1 MFNFD
6 FNPKQGSLAFTT
18 WTLEEIFLIDIS
30 QPVNNSLYSGDKT
43 ATTPRL
49 HKRSVVMHEIALD
62 IKI

>member
-49 HKRSVVMHEIALD
+49 HK
-62 IKI
+62 